1 MRGSRQ
7 AGTGAT
13 MTCVTPSIRVFLLS
27 PAHCGGQRAQL
38 LFRQE
43 ARFDLARRLRS
54 RDGATLGEA
63 FSFMSGL
70 YFRGKLAYA
79 RAFART
85 AASLSGVLV
94 ITPCQGLRS
103 PDVRVDLPLLRRYG
117 RVGIDPADLRY
128 RQPLLRDARALAAAL
143 EDHERADVVLLGS
156 VASAKYVEP
165 LLEVFGERLVFP
177 AEFAGRG
184 DMSRGGLLLR
194 CVDDGRE
201 LHYVPLLTAARH
213 GPRPARL
220 APAQGILARTQRW
233 LQPGARPT

>member
-103 PDVRVDLPLLRRYG
+103 PDVRVDLPLLR
-117 RVGIDPADLRY
+117 
-128 RQPLLRDARALAAAL
+128 DARALAAAL

-165 LLEVFGERLVFP
+165 LLEVFGVGLIFP
-177 AEFAGRG
+177 AEFAGRS
-184 DMSRGGLLLR
+184 DVSRGGLLLR
-194 CVDDGRE
+194 CVDEGRE
-201 LHYVPLLTAARH
+201 LHYVPLLTASRH

-220 APAQGILARTQRW
+220 VPAQGILARTQHW